1 MEKDKSTLE
10 MKVVR
15 DWLRSQ
21 VSLIQRDPH
30 LPIASKCISMRIW
43 KWDKRYHS
51 AIIEIRDVTKP
62 LTYYNSE
69 YCRYIRVD
77 TQGFYW
83 KWTIWKELNSVVIS
97 IEHPDR
103 SSLPL

>member
-30 LPIASKCISMRIW
+30 LPIASKNISMRIW

-51 AIIEIRDVTKP
+51 AVIEIRDVTKP

-77 TQGFYW
+77 TWGFHW
-83 KWTIWKELNSVVIS
+83 KWEVWRELNSMVIR
-97 IEHPDR
+97 IEHPER
-103 SSLPL
+103 SSLQL

>member
-30 LPIASKCISMRIW
+30 LPIASKSISMRIW
-43 KWDKRYHS
+43 KWDKDYHS
-51 AIIEIRDVTKP
+51 AVIEIRDVTKP

-69 YCRYIRVD
+69 YCRYIRVN
-77 TQGFYW
+77 TWGFHW
-83 KWTIWKELNSVVIS
+83 KWEVWRELNNMVIR

-103 SSLPL
+103 GSLPL